1 MVSAVP
7 MSRSRGS
14 VSGLA
19 LVLLGA
25 WGGLA
30 LFIGP
35 YFHSG
40 FTPDAVW
47 HLTTVRVYA
56 SLLPGAV
63 VLLAGLV
70 VLATRSRWF
79 GGFAAVVAAA
89 AGAWFVVGREIMLV
103 LNSAAS
109 NSVGDPIATS
119 PTRQL
124 LTQVAAYTGVG
135 LLIMFFAALA
145 LGRQSIAAHRDHLR
159 YGQNVYQA
167 GTDPGA
173 GLASVG
179 LASAG
184 LGTAGLGTAGL
195 GTAGLGAASPVYSP
209 FQPTETPFQ
218 PTETAFQPT
227 ETASAYPSDPPETY
241 VGGDTQFPSQ
251 YPTTGTYSGGG
262 AERFPTAEQNYP
274 ASTEG
279 FDVFNTGPVTY
290 SPGQTKYPPTEQT
303 TSMTVPAEEQ

>member
-1 MVSAVP
+1 
-7 MSRSRGS
+7 
-14 VSGLA
+14 
-19 LVLLGA
+19 
-25 WGGLA
+25 

-40 FTPDAVW
+40 FTPDVVW

-56 SLLPGAV
+56 SVLPGAV

-70 VLATRSRWF
+70 VLATRTRWF

-89 AGAWFVVGREIMLV
+89 AGAWFVVGRDIMLV

-109 NSVGDPIATS
+109 NSVGDLIATS

-124 LTQVAAYTGVG
+124 LTQVAAFTGVG

-179 LASAG
+179 LAGAG
-184 LGTAGLGTAGL
+184 VAGAGV
-195 GTAGLGAASPVYSP
+195 GGAGFAGAGVGAVSPTYSP
-209 FQPTETPFQ
+209 
-218 PTETAFQPT
+218 FQPT

-241 VGGDTQFPSQ
+241 VGGDTEFPSQ
-251 YPTTGTYSGGG
+251 YPTTETYSGGG
-262 AERFPTAEQNYP
+262 GERFPTAEQNYP

-303 TSMTVPAEEQ
+303 TSMTVPTEDQ

>member
-1 MVSAVP
+1 MASAVP

-25 WGGLA
+25 WGGLV
-30 LFIGP
+30 LFIAP
-35 YFHSG
+35 YIHYG
-40 FTPDAVW
+40 FTPDTPW
-47 HLTTVRVYA
+47 HLTTPRLYA
-56 SLLPGAV
+56 SVLPGAV
-63 VLLAGLV
+63 VFVSGLV
-70 VLATRSRWF
+70 VLATKTRWF

-89 AGAWFVVGREIMLV
+89 CGAWFVIGRDVMFV
-103 LNSAAS
+103 LGSSAS
-109 NSVGDPIATS
+109 SYSVGDPIATS

-124 LTQVAAYTGVG
+124 LTQVTAYAGVG
-135 LLIMFFAALA
+135 LLIVFFAALA
-145 LGRQSIAAHRDHLR
+145 LGRQSIAAYRDHLR

-179 LASAG
+179 LAGAG
-184 LGTAGLGTAGL
+184 LAG
-195 GTAGLGAASPVYSP
+195 AGLGAASPPYSP
-209 FQPTETPFQ
+209 
-218 PTETAFQPT
+218 FQPT
-227 ETASAYPSDPPETY
+227 ETASAYPPDPPDTY

-251 YPTTGTYSGGG
+251 YPSTETYSGQGG
-262 AERFPTAEQNYP
+262 ERFPTAEAQYP

-279 FDVFNTGPVTY
+279 FDVFTPNTGPVTY

-303 TSMTVPAEEQ
+303 TSMTVPTEDQ

>member
-40 FTPDAVW
+40 FTPDVVW

-56 SLLPGAV
+56 SVLPGAV

-70 VLATRSRWF
+70 VLATRTRWF
-79 GGFAAVVAAA
+79 GGFAAVIAAA
-89 AGAWFVVGREIMLV
+89 AGIWFVVGRDVMFV
-103 LNSAAS
+103 MNSAAS

-135 LLIMFFAALA
+135 LLIVFFAALA

-179 LASAG
+179 LAGAGLGSADLGSAG
-184 LGTAGLGTAGL
+184 LGGAGLGG
-195 GTAGLGAASPVYSP
+195 AGLGAASPVYSP
-209 FQPTETPFQ
+209 FQPTET
-218 PTETAFQPT
+218 A
-227 ETASAYPSDPPETY
+227 AAYPTSPPETY

-251 YPTTGTYSGGG
+251 YPTEETYGGDG
-262 AERFPTAEQNYP
+262 AERFPTAEANYP

-303 TSMTVPAEEQ
+303 TSMTVPTEDQ

>member
-19 LVLLGA
+19 LVVLGA

-40 FTPDAVW
+40 FTPDVVW

-56 SLLPGAV
+56 SVLPGAV
-63 VLLAGLV
+63 VLVAGLI
-70 VLATRSRWF
+70 VLATRTRWF
-79 GGFAAVVAAA
+79 GGFAAVIAAA
-89 AGAWFVVGREIMLV
+89 AGAWFVVGRDVMFLM
-103 LNSAAS
+103 NSAAS
-109 NSVGDPIATS
+109 NTVGDPIATS

-135 LLIMFFAALA
+135 LLIVFFAALA

-179 LASAG
+179 LAGAG
-184 LGTAGLGTAGL
+184 LGSSGLGSS
-195 GTAGLGAASPVYSP
+195 GLGAASPTYSP
-209 FQPTETPFQ
+209 FQPAEFR
-218 PTETAFQPT
+218 PT
-227 ETASAYPSDPPETY
+227 ETASAYPPDPPETY

-251 YPTTGTYSGGG
+251 YPATETFGGSGG
-262 AERFPTAEQNYP
+262 ERFPTAESAYP

-279 FDVFNTGPVTY
+279 FDVFNTGGPVTY

-303 TSMTVPAEEQ
+303 TSMTVPTEDQ

>member
-14 VSGLA
+14 VSGFA
-19 LVLLGA
+19 LVVLGA

-30 LFIGP
+30 LSRAGP

-40 FTPDAVW
+40 FTPDVVW

-56 SLLPGAV
+56 SVLPGAV

-70 VLATRSRWF
+70 VLATRTRWF

-89 AGAWFVVGREIMLV
+89 AGAWFVVGRDVMFV

-124 LTQVAAYTGVG
+124 LTQVAAFTGVG
-135 LLIMFFAALA
+135 LLIVFFAALA

-173 GLASVG
+173 GLSDERRPWRGRNRRSESDLLPVPARRVPANRDRLG
-179 LASAG
+179 LPVQPARNLRRRRHPVPQPVPDNGDVQRRWRRALPDG
-184 LGTAGLGTAGL
+184 LSRNLSSLHRGLR
-195 GTAGLGAASPVYSP
+195 SS
-209 FQPTETPFQ
+209 
-218 PTETAFQPT
+218 
-227 ETASAYPSDPPETY
+227 
-241 VGGDTQFPSQ
+241 
-251 YPTTGTYSGGG
+251 
-262 AERFPTAEQNYP
+262 
-274 ASTEG
+274 
-279 FDVFNTGPVTY
+279 VFNTGPVTY

-303 TSMTVPAEEQ
+303 TSMTVPTEEQ